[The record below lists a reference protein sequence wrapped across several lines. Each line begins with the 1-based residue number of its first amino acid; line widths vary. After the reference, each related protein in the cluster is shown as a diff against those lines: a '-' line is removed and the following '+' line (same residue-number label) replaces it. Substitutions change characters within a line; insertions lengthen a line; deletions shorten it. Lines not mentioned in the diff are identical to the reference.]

1 MFRDQVVV
9 VSGVGPGVGQA
20 LVAGLVRDGASVVL
34 AARNEGKLLE
44 VAARHPEAD
53 TLCVPTDITSMADR
67 QRLAERVMERF
78 GRVDALI
85 NNAFD
90 TGPMGLMGDAVLD
103 EDWSRPFE
111 VNVKGSVGMVQALL
125 PALRASKGAVVMVN
139 TVAARVY
146 KEGFASYAVSKGALQ
161 TAARMLALELGR
173 DGVRVNTILPGWI
186 DGPPLQGAFVQMAAA
201 EGTTAQAVHER
212 IAATLP
218 LGFIPTSEDV
228 AEAALFLA
236 SRRARGITGAS
247 LDVNAGEYS
256 PL

>member
-90 TGPMGLMGDAVLD
+90 TGPMGLMGDAALD